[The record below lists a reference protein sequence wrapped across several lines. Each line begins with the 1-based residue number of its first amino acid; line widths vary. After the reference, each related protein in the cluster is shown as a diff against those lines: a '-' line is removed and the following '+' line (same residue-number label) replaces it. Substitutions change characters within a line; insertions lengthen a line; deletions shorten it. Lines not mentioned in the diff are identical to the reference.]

1 MEEILNK
8 YIGMVLHKFW
18 YYFSFMTS
26 LIFLEIFLF
35 PFLGFLLVSSPIA
48 VTSSKLFLYSH
59 LYQLKVMYMEIRRLL
74 ITDNLMPL
82 LSDLLQ
88 LLFPRPMSSSEHSRP
103 EKLEF
108 SILFSILVQV
118 WVCVGLLR
126 GDHSFTLLDWNGSN
140 STLSLMGG
148 P

>member
-74 ITDNLMPL
+74 ITDNLMRL

-118 WVCVGLLR
+118 WVCVGLLS